1 MRPKNL
7 IPLAHV
13 EHGWA
18 FGNSLAVFGDE
29 VGGVVQLPLDAIED
43 YFSLPARPVEGL
55 CFGIGIE

>member
-18 FGNSLAVFGDE
+18 FGNSLAVFGEDI
-29 VGGVVQLPLDAIED
+29 GGVVQLPLDAIERLFLSTIRGGD
-43 YFSLPARPVEGL
+43 RAG
-55 CFGIGIE
+55 